1 MNAASREGVVLMVD
15 DEPAICNLMKEFLE
29 FEGFDVITAGN
40 GLDGLRR
47 YQENHDRVQV
57 IITDLDMP
65 AMNGAEML
73 REIFQMTPAMKV
85 IVASGRRPSHYDFQ
99 VESSST
105 SCLQKPYS
113 PRELAEAVR
122 VKIGLRPHF

>member
-57 IITDLDMP
+57 VITDLDMP

-85 IVASGRRPSHYDFQ
+85 IVASGRRPSHSDLQ

-122 VKIGLRPHF
+122 VKMGS

>member
-57 IITDLDMP
+57 VITDLDMP

-73 REIFQMTPAMKV
+73 REIFQMRPAMKV
-85 IVASGRRPSHYDFQ
+85 IVASGRRPSQNDLQ

-122 VKIGLRPHF
+122 VKMGS